1 MKLQI
6 LGSSSSGNCY
16 LIEAT
21 PNERLI
27 LDAGINFKDVQ
38 KELKFNFKGIQGVLI
53 THEHMDHL
61 KYATNFALNG
71 MNVYASK
78 GTFSKL
84 NLKGH
89 RFKTI
94 KALDQFTIGN
104 FIILPFDTQ
113 HDAIEPLGFL
123 IQYKPTGEKLL
134 YATDT
139 YYIKYKFSKLN
150 YLLLE
155 CNYIKEIAKENVE
168 NGVINKSRYMRLLE
182 SHFSLDN
189 LLKFL
194 QANDLKNA
202 KNIILCHLSNDN
214 SNEKIM
220 KDKVYEQTGVP
231 TLIAKP
237 GLNIELEL
245 YPF

>member
-1 MKLQI
+1 MDRSL
-6 LGSSSSGNCY
+6 N
-16 LIEAT
+16 
-21 PNERLI
+21 
-27 LDAGINFKDVQ
+27 GIN
-38 KELKFNFKGIQGVLI
+38 I
-53 THEHMDHL
+53 
-61 KYATNFALNG
+61 
-71 MNVYASK
+71 YASA
-78 GTFSKL
+78 GTFCKL

-89 RFKTI
+89 RFKII
-94 KALDQFTIGN
+94 KALEQFTIGN
-104 FIILPFDTQ
+104 FIILPFDTE
-113 HDAIEPLGFL
+113 HDATEPLGFL

-155 CNYIKEIAKENVE
+155 CNYIREIAKENVK
-168 NGVINKSRYMRLLE
+168 NGVINKTRYIRLLE

-194 QANDLKNA
+194 NSNDLTSA

-214 SNEKIM
+214 ANEKIM
-220 KDKVYEQTGVP
+220 KDKVFEQTGVP
-231 TLIAKP
+231 TMIARP
-237 GLNIELEL
+237 GLDTELKL

>member
-1 MKLQI
+1 MKLKV

-16 LIEAT
+16 LIEAS
-21 PNERLI
+21 NKDKLI
-27 LDAGINFKDVQ
+27 LDAGVNFKNVQ
-38 KELKFNFKGIQGVLI
+38 KELNFNFDGIQGVLI

-61 KYATNFALNG
+61 KYAPDFALYGINI
-71 MNVYASK
+71 YASA
-78 GTFSKL
+78 GTLKKL

-89 RFKTI
+89 RFKVI
-94 KALDQFTIGN
+94 KALKQFEIGN

-113 HDAIEPLGFL
+113 HDAAEPLGFL
-123 IQYKPTGEKLL
+123 IQYKPTKEKLL

-155 CNYIKEIAKENVE
+155 CNYNKEIAKENVE
-168 NGVINKSRYMRLLE
+168 NGVINKTRYSRLLE
-182 SHFSLDN
+182 SHFSLEN
-189 LLKFL
+189 VIKFL
-194 QANDLKNA
+194 NSNDLKYA

-214 SNEKIM
+214 SNQEIM
-220 KDKVYEQTGVP
+220 RNTVYKQTGIP
-231 TLIAKP
+231 TAVAQP
-237 GLNIELEL
+237 GLDMKLKL

>member
-21 PNERLI
+21 PNEKLI

-84 NLKGH
+84 DLKGH

-94 KALDQFTIGN
+94 KALEQFTIGN

-194 QANDLKNA
+194 QANDLTNA

>member
-1 MKLQI
+1 MKLKV

-16 LIEAT
+16 LIEASQ
-21 PNERLI
+21 NDKLI

-38 KELKFNFKGIQGVLI
+38 KELNFNFKGIQGVLI

-61 KYATNFALNG
+61 KYAPNFALNG
-71 MNVYASK
+71 IDIYASQ
-78 GTFSKL
+78 GTFNRLK
-84 NLKGH
+84 LKGH
-89 RFKTI
+89 RFKI
-94 KALDQFTIGN
+94 VKALKQFSIGN

-113 HDAIEPLGFL
+113 HDAAEPLGFL

-155 CNYIKEIAKENVE
+155 CNYNKEIAKHNAT
-168 NGVINKSRYMRLLE
+168 NGIINKTRYSRLLE
-182 SHFSLDN
+182 SHFSLEN
-189 LLKFL
+189 VLKFL
-194 QANDLKNA
+194 QSNDLTYT

-214 SNEKIM
+214 SNQRIM
-220 KDKVYEQTGVP
+220 QNAVYEQTGVP
-231 TLIAKP
+231 TTIAKQ
-237 GLNIELEL
+237 GLNMELKL